1 MTTYRWIPALILGG
15 AFLIVPGMD
24 ANAGPADRMRKTDCG
39 EFGCHSTITTLA
51 EKSIKAQTLRKERQ
65 RLATPPSPNYSPPP
79 SAPNSI
85 TIKFDKTD
93 PLYRLLMRH
102 LIEESKARKQLMQSR
117 ETGDSS
123 SAKGMLPR

>member
-1 MTTYRWIPALILGG
+1 MTTYRWIPALILGV
-15 AFLIVPGMD
+15 AFLIVPATD
-24 ANAGPADRMRKTDCG
+24 ANAGPEDRMRKTDCG

-65 RLATPPSPNYSPPP
+65 RLATLPSPNYSPPS

-102 LIEESKARKQLMQSR
+102 LIEESKARKQLLQSR
-117 ETGDSS
+117 ETVDLS
-123 SAKGMLPR
+123 SAKGMPPR